1 MVRIGIIGTG
11 GMAEYQ
17 AKKFSAVEGCVL
29 SACKDHKENHAEDF
43 ARRFSIPAWYSSLDT
58 LLGEDDC
65 DALSCVVV
73 DSRHRAHCEKVLMKG
88 LPLLCEK
95 PLARSVADCEFLAA
109 LAAERAAPNL
119 VNFSKRNSPA
129 LSALKAAVRSGT
141 AGRLLS
147 VEASYLQGWVATGE
161 WGDWMT
167 VPRWK
172 WRLLPEFSTAG
183 AVGDLG
189 THLVDA
195 ILYAVGP
202 LAPEAAGTESPRV
215 TTLSGAMDAGRV
227 ARRRLPP
234 EFGTGGSGDG
244 SVPVEFSASG
254 RLRDDQ
260 GGAAV
265 EIRASW
271 IDSGAKDDFRIILR
285 GEKGTLELDLRRSRD
300 AAFFRPAGG
309 GPERTIPGAKEP
321 STYERFVRA
330 ARTHMDRGAG
340 EAGAAGYRAAPDDP
354 TFQRALDVQRT
365 LDRLL
370 PGILPA

>member
-29 SACKDHKENHAEDF
+29 SACKDHKESHAEDF

-58 LLGEDDC
+58 LLGEGGC
-65 DALSCVVV
+65 DALSCAVI
-73 DSRHRAHCEKVLMKG
+73 DSRHRTHCEKVLAKG

-95 PLARSVADCEFLAA
+95 PLARTVADCEFLAA
-109 LAAERAAPNL
+109 RAAEGPAPNL
-119 VNFSKRNSPA
+119 VNFSKRNAPA
-129 LSALKAAVRSGT
+129 LAALRNAVRDGT
-141 AGRLLS
+141 AGRLVS
-147 VEASYLQGWVATGE
+147 AEASYLQGWVATGE
-161 WGDWMT
+161 WGDWME

-195 ILYAVGP
+195 LLYACGP
-202 LAPEAAGTESPRV
+202 LSPDPTGAKAPRIV
-215 TTLSGAMDAGRV
+215 TLQAAMDSGRV
-227 ARRRLPP
+227 ARRKLPP
-234 EFGTGGSGDG
+234 EFGAPKAGGGT
-244 SVPVEFSASG
+244 VPVEFAASG
-254 RLRDDQ
+254 RLGAEG

-265 EIRASW
+265 ELRASW
-271 IDSGAKDDFRIILR
+271 IDAGAKDDFRIVLR
-285 GEKGTLELDLRRSRD
+285 GDRGTVELDLRRSRD

-309 GPERTIPGAKEP
+309 GPERTLPGPREP

-330 ARTHMDRGAG
+330 AQAFAG
-340 EAGAAGYRAAPDDP
+340 LKEGRAGGDGYRAAPDDP
-354 TFQRALDVQRT
+354 TFERALEVQRN

-370 PGILPA
+370 PGVLPV